1 MYRPVYRKA
10 KSHQRRENC
19 RVRKIK
25 WFLFYHRVCMYQ
37 GESEIMAKDVFK
49 IVVHSW
55 SANFWFGEI
64 IALKVSIICTKMLLL
79 YRLQK

>member
-49 IVVHSW
+49 IVVHS
-55 SANFWFGEI
+55 
-64 IALKVSIICTKMLLL
+64 
-79 YRLQK
+79 